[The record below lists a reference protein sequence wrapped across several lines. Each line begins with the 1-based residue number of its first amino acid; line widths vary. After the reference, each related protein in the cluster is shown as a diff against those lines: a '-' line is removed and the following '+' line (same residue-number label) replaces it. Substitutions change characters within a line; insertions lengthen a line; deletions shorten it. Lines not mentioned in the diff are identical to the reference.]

1 MVTNPL
7 QLHQDMQDTD
17 EVSTFEGFL
26 GSTKKIIQKD
36 IDLCAAFMEMSL
48 NQQGENEQCSMLC
61 KSLTTSLDFTEV
73 FCSILSSTLPK
84 VNLEK

>member
-1 MVTNPL
+1 
-7 QLHQDMQDTD
+7 MQDTD